1 MGGSSARLVDVG
13 TQLCGTYRVV
23 RIVNKKKKVLLMEDP
38 CETPAVNSND
48 GWLTFARTAIVIS
61 FLRTIIQNIALR

>member
-1 MGGSSARLVDVG
+1 MWHIQNSSYR
-13 TQLCGTYRVV
+13 QL
-23 RIVNKKKKVLLMEDP
+23 KKKVLLKEDP

>member
-1 MGGSSARLVDVG
+1 MWHIQSSSYR
-13 TQLCGTYRVV
+13 QL
-23 RIVNKKKKVLLMEDP
+23 KKKVLLMEDP

>member
-1 MGGSSARLVDVG
+1 MWHIQSSSYR
-13 TQLCGTYRVV
+13 QL
-23 RIVNKKKKVLLMEDP
+23 KKKVLLMEDP
-38 CETPAVNSND
+38 CETPAVNSKD